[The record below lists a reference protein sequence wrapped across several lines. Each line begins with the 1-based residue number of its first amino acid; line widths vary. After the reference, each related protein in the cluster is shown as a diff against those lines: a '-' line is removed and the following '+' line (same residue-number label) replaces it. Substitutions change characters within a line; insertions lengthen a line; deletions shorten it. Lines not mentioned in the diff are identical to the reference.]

1 MKTRYVDMLFI
12 HPPATVNGAA
22 HTLDAD
28 VGFTEQFVS
37 LPIGFYSMADN
48 VEKAGYSTAIL
59 NLGECVWLHRK
70 TRLKTLLGAELER
83 FRPRVVG
90 IDIHWMIHSAGAVET
105 ARLVKALRPAT
116 TVVAGGITASFFS
129 DELLGAYPQFD
140 FVMTGE
146 CDTAIV
152 DLLRALEHK
161 RAPLRTVPNLVYRQG
176 RDIRHNTVTPP
187 DIRGT
192 LELTRYDLLAHPPA
206 INPDR
211 AILSFF
217 RGCMRNCCHCAGARD
232 SFRAVMQRPVACI
245 LDAGHV
251 VTLMKRNLERGRD
264 KIYLYGDIRLG
275 GRAYVDTFFQA
286 LHASGMTGAHV
297 VFELFRLAN
306 AAYIRRWT
314 DWAGRTGNTLEAT
327 HSPESGHASLRRR
340 FGKHYSNERLLDH
353 CRLMADSGI
362 PQSVYFMLGI
372 PGQTRREVLDTLEL
386 ADAIAGIYS
395 RRFRKEHLRHDV
407 VSYNFVQVPDAGS
420 RMFRWPGRHGIHLE
434 LRTLTGLVDRLRS
447 VKHWSQIQGYSI
459 HTLGKR
465 ELVELHYHIQ
475 EAIPKIYRRHGLI
488 SATELR
494 RQLGQLAADKRE
506 AIQLEMISP
515 ISGQ

>member
-1 MKTRYVDMLFI
+1 MKTQHVDMLFI

-48 VEKAGYSTAIL
+48 LEKAGYRAAIL
-59 NLGECVWLHRK
+59 NLGERVWQQRDMQMQA
-70 TRLKTLLGAELER
+70 LLGAELER
-83 FRPRVVG
+83 FQPRVVG
-90 IDIHWMIHSAGAVET
+90 IDIHWMIHSAGGVET
-105 ARLVKALRPAT
+105 ARLVKSLRPAT
-116 TVVAGGITASFFS
+116 TVVAGGITASFFA

-140 FVMTGE
+140 FVMVGE

-152 DLLRALEHK
+152 ELLRALEHK
-161 RAPLRTVPNLVYRQG
+161 RVSLRTVPNLVYRQS
-176 RDIRHNTVTPP
+176 RSIRHNTVVPP
-187 DIRGT
+187 DIRST

-217 RGCMRNCCHCAGARD
+217 RGCMRNCCHCAGARE
-232 SFRAVMQRPVACI
+232 SFGVVMRRPEACI
-245 LDAGHV
+245 LDAEHV
-251 VTLMKRNLERGRD
+251 VTLINRNLERGRD

-275 GRAYVDTFFQA
+275 GRAYVDAFFRA
-286 LHASGMTGAHV
+286 LNASGAHGAHI
-297 VFELFRLAN
+297 VFELFRLAD
-306 AAYIRRWT
+306 AAYIQRWT

-327 HSPESGHASLRRR
+327 HSPESGHTSLRRR
-340 FGKHYSNERLLDH
+340 FGKYYTNAQLLDH

-420 RMFRWPGRHGIHLE
+420 RMFRQPDRHGVQLE
-434 LRTLTGLVDRLRS
+434 IRTFTGLVDRLRS
-447 VKHWSQIQGYSI
+447 ARHWSQIQGYSL
-459 HTLGKR
+459 HTLDKR
-465 ELVELHYHIQ
+465 EMAELYYNIQ
-475 EAIPKIYRRHGLI
+475 ETMPRIYRRHGLI
-488 SATELR
+488 TATEMR
-494 RQLGQLAADKRE
+494 RRLAQIAADRRE
-506 AIQLEMISP
+506 AIRLEMISP